1 LDWRCQAFASVARDL
16 LIEVAKANQNGGNRS
31 MTAQMDN
38 LLASDTELVALSA
51 AGDDMSTFEE
61 LYRRYY
67 RRVYCLCL
75 RMTANVADAEDLA
88 HDVFLQVQRNIRS
101 FRGESTFA
109 SWLHRITVN
118 QVLMRFRKKSTR
130 SELTTEDGE
139 MPDVVEP
146 NTDNPSQMAI
156 IDHIALA
163 CAIEK
168 LPAGYR
174 KVFLLHDVEGY
185 EHEEIA
191 RLLGISAGTSKSQLH
206 KARMKLRTILLK
218 RAQES
223 SKEQFFAEEMMSG
236 LQLLAA

>member
-1 LDWRCQAFASVARDL
+1 MAFNYGHRKSQSAV
-16 LIEVAKANQNGGNRS
+16 
-31 MTAQMDN
+31 TAMAAQVEEMITSDN
-38 LLASDTELVALSA
+38 ELVAQSA
-51 AGDDMSTFEE
+51 ACDDMSTFDE

-139 MPDVVEP
+139 MPDVVVP
-146 NTDNPSQMAI
+146 NTERPAHMPI

-163 CAIEK
+163 SAIEK

-218 RAQES
+218 RVGNLEVVEEQPQEF
-223 SKEQFFAEEMMSG
+223 EFPAGALMV
-236 LQLLAA
+236 A

>member
-1 LDWRCQAFASVARDL
+1 MRCRRCPSFCLRNCTRIAYKM
-16 LIEVAKANQNGGNRS
+16 AKAIQYGGRK
-31 MTAQMDN
+31 MTARMDN
-38 LLASDTELVALSA
+38 IPSDTDLIALSA
-51 AGDDMSTFEE
+51 AGEDMSTFEE

-139 MPDVVEP
+139 MPDV
-146 NTDNPSQMAI
+146 
-156 IDHIALA
+156 
-163 CAIEK
+163 
-168 LPAGYR
+168 
-174 KVFLLHDVEGY
+174 
-185 EHEEIA
+185 
-191 RLLGISAGTSKSQLH
+191 
-206 KARMKLRTILLK
+206 
-218 RAQES
+218 
-223 SKEQFFAEEMMSG
+223 
-236 LQLLAA
+236 

>member
-1 LDWRCQAFASVARDL
+1 MEEE
-16 LIEVAKANQNGGNRS
+16 IT
-31 MTAQMDN
+31 MTAQMEN
-38 LLASDTELVALSA
+38 MLPSDSDLVALSA
-51 AGDDMSTFEE
+51 AGEDMSTFEE

-88 HDVFLQVQRNIRS
+88 HDVFLQVQRNIKS

-139 MPDVVEP
+139 MPDVVAP
-146 NTDNPSQMAI
+146 NTDNPCQMAI

-163 CAIEK
+163 CAIDK

-191 RLLGISAGTSKSQLH
+191 RILGISAGTSKSQLH

-218 RAQES
+218 RAQEAN
-223 SKEQFFAEEMMSG
+223 KEALLIEETAAEW
-236 LQLLAA
+236 QLMAA